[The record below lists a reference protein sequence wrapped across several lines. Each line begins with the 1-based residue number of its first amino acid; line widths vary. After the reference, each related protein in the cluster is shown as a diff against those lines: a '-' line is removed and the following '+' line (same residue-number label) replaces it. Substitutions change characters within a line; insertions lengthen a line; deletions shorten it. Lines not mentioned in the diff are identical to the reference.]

1 MSDKEFNSKILPATV
16 REYITALVKKMRYRR
31 KVREDVRAEI
41 TAHFEDE
48 LKDCKNDEE
57 KEMKAKQ
64 LLSDFGDLK
73 LLAIL
78 LRRAKKRCRPLWRTV
93 FARTFQV
100 IGILIVCFIFY
111 TIWFSFGEPT
121 IRVDYVKLL
130 NRMNHPDIRQQDNA
144 WPHYEKAI
152 ELYVPQSP
160 IVHQFTS
167 YRSTGKARED
177 ALWLKDLL
185 RDNSRQIQVWIE
197 KNQKYWNNFSPEQ
210 KSVILK
216 CFKYDW
222 VPFPKIVHQ
231 NYSDWQGTPFNY
243 MTEHIIRS
251 INNDSELMNPHPR
264 GILPS
269 NINPEFPKDE
279 LEEWL
284 KQRKIPANFMQ
295 AVSVAVLQEALKRFS
310 NLPKDIRG
318 KISDVELEYIGP
330 WVRQNEAAWRQFV
343 TGSAKS
349 YCYRPLVENPNDQDK
364 PLWSILAPPLNTFR
378 DLARL
383 GIWHSRVERA
393 GGKLQQSIDDCLA
406 IARSAVH
413 WQGKGSIIEQLV
425 GMGIGNL
432 GHREI
437 ITILTEENLSAP
449 QLQKL
454 QEQLSQIYPK
464 NYPLLSI
471 EGERLA
477 FMDVV
482 QRSFTDGGPGGG
494 HLIPGSWDQYID
506 TNHTDSDES
515 EKRLLMPLYT
525 ALSMAHARRDATIEK
540 ANQIYDLQSKLAR
553 MTPYKRHISDLKSTE
568 EIIQESGFNY
578 RFFLLGISMPASER
592 TSEIAYRGKM
602 IHDST
607 LTITAIKRWQLQN
620 NQYPAELDE
629 LVKAGLLKELPN
641 DPYSD
646 KPLVYKKTD
655 DDFILYSIGP
665 NFKDDGGEVAMWHG
679 SPRKWGTD
687 KEGDIVLWPIA
698 KSLP

>member
-1 MSDKEFNSKILPATV
+1 MSDKKFDSNILPSTV

-48 LKDCKNDEE
+48 LKDYKNDEE
-57 KEMKAKQ
+57 KELKAKQ

-111 TIWFSFGEPT
+111 TIWFSFGQPT

-130 NRMNHPDIRQQDNA
+130 NRMNQPEIREQDNA
-144 WPHYEKAI
+144 WPHYQKAI

-160 IVHQFTS
+160 IVQKFIS
-167 YRSTGKARED
+167 YRSNSKARED
-177 ALWLKDLL
+177 ALRLKDLL
-185 RDNSRQIQVWIE
+185 RDNSRKIQVWIE
-197 KNQKYWNNFSPEQ
+197 KNQNYWNNFSPEQ
-210 KSVILK
+210 KSVVLK

-231 NYSDWQGTPFNY
+231 NYSDWQATPFNL

-269 NINPEFPKDE
+269 NIHPEFPKDE
-279 LEEWL
+279 LEKWL
-284 KQRKIPANFMQ
+284 KQRMIPANFMQ

-318 KISDVELEYIGP
+318 KISDVELEYISP
-330 WVRQNEAAWRQFV
+330 WVRQNEAAWKEYV
-343 TGSAKS
+343 AGSAKS
-349 YCYRPLVENPNDQDK
+349 YCYRPLVNNPNDQDK
-364 PLWSILAPPLNTFR
+364 SLWSILMPPLNSFR
-378 DLARL
+378 DLARM
-383 GIWHSRVERA
+383 GIWQSRIERA
-393 GGKLQQSIDDCLA
+393 EGKLQQSIDDCLA
-406 IARSAVH
+406 VARSAVH
-413 WQGKGSIIEQLV
+413 WQGKGSVIEQLV

-432 GHREI
+432 GHQEI
-437 ITILTEENLSAP
+437 VAILTEENLSAS

-464 NYPLLSI
+464 NYPLLNTES
-471 EGERLA
+471 ERLA

-494 HLIPGSWDQYID
+494 HLIPGLWDQY
-506 TNHTDSDES
+506 TDITQSRFDER
-515 EKRLLMPLYT
+515 EKRFLMPFYT
-525 ALSMAHARRDATIEK
+525 AASMAHARRNATIAK
-540 ANQIYDLQSKLAR
+540 ANEIYDLQSKIAG
-553 MTPYKRHISDLKSTE
+553 MTPYERHISDLKTTE
-568 EIIQESGFNY
+568 DIITEPGFNY
-578 RFFLLGISMPASER
+578 RFFLIAIFMPASER
-592 TSEIAYRGKM
+592 TSEIAYRDKM
-602 IHDST
+602 IHEAT
-607 LTITAIKRWQLQN
+607 LTITAILRWRQEKE
-620 NQYPAELDE
+620 QYPQSLED
-629 LVKAGLLKELPN
+629 LVKGKFLKELPM
-641 DPYSD
+641 DVFSD

-655 DDFILYSIGP
+655 DNFILYSVGF
-665 NFKDDGGEVAMWHG
+665 NFNDDDGEYSKDRSGNI
-679 SPRKWGTD
+679 RTWGD
-687 KEGDIVLWPIA
+687 NGDTVFWPVI
-698 KSLP
+698 K